1 MQPPDTLYV
10 ITSGV
15 ISIQSNLCAH
25 ITQYKQKWFLFF
37 FIERKKGLL
46 NVRIIKC
53 KLLQQWFLWSMWILV
68 EIWCRFLC
76 CCKIKENGLHNFY
89 LLLYYYMYYLFVWKI
104 DDSQLNATIIQICLV
119 ICNKI
124 WVWNDMTVLVDQI
137 SIS

>member
-53 KLLQQWFLWSMWILV
+53 KRLQQWFLWSMWILV

-89 LLLYYYMYYLFVWKI
+89 LLLYITCIICIKNVL
-104 DDSQLNATIIQICLV
+104 QLTHGVVIQICLI
-119 ICNKI
+119 ICNEI
-124 WVWNDMTVLVDQI
+124 WVWKNMTVLVDQK